1 MALHQ
6 KTAGNIDFHCD
17 IKLES
22 DWFTC
27 YLVRVFNVNKHLT
40 LTVLLERGIDCLV
53 LFNMVLPCSFHSFLL
68 TVFLDVYYIVI

>member
-40 LTVLLERGIDCLV
+40 LTVLLERGKWTVWFYLIWFFHAV
-53 LFNMVLPCSFHSFLL
+53 FTLFC
-68 TVFLDVYYIVI
+68 